1 MYMYV
6 IDNKLYS
13 ILFYYNL
20 TTLNPESGNVYLSQ
34 NT

>member
-13 ILFYYNL
+13 ILFY
-20 TTLNPESGNVYLSQ
+20 SILSRKHDWSEEQ
-34 NT
+34 K